1 MEAVVY
7 IDVPTTLSLCVL
19 VPSGT
24 PNLDS
29 LPLALASVPL
39 ILILIIGLN
48 SYYSSL
54 FTQRTLVG
62 ATEFLLSNAF
72 RVFGPHFR

>member
-7 IDVPTTLSLCVL
+7 IDVPITLPLCVL

-48 SYYSSL
+48 SYHSSL

-62 ATEFLLSNAF
+62 TTEFLLPHAF